1 MDKVVLEKIFEG
13 LDMNLVS
20 AELREKVSAMIEGV
34 VKTRV
39 EALTKDL
46 AEKEAIFMEEAGK
59 IKAEYEAKEKAL
71 TEQIAQKEKILEDEA
86 MSFAEK
92 ATASLREKEEIM
104 VEEVETYRKHVEVLV
119 AEEASAYR
127 DHLEQI
133 VKEESE
139 NYKSVIESIALE
151 EASNHKLQ
159 QDTLLAN
166 EVGAFKKE
174 LVEKVSEFFEA
185 ELTKNIPEG
194 IMEAAVK
201 LSVYEPLVE
210 NMINVF
216 GQSYVK
222 LDTTSYEVI
231 KEARKE
237 NENLSQSINAKVKDN
252 VRLQARVKEL
262 EKKSKLA
269 ELTEGMTSDQKK
281 KATQLMESYNIEE
294 LEAKFSQV
302 KDIVVENSVK
312 TAADADK
319 STASKLQPLSE
330 AAQKKI
336 EKLKS
341 QTDGLGDEMAGY
353 VNRLRRQSR

>member
-1 MDKVVLEKIFEG
+1 MDKAVLEKIFEG

-20 AELREKVSAMIEGV
+20 EELRQKVSQMIESV

-39 EALTKDL
+39 EALTHEF
-46 AEKEAIFMEEAGK
+46 AEKEAIFIEEVGK
-59 IKAEYEAKEKAL
+59 VKLEYRAREKAL
-71 TEQIAQKEKILEDEA
+71 TAQIAQKEQILEDEA

-92 ATASLREKEEIM
+92 ATTSLREKEEIM
-104 VEEVETYRKHVEVLV
+104 VSEVENYRQHVENLV
-119 AEEASAYR
+119 SEEASAYR

-133 VKEESE
+133 VKEESK
-139 NYKSVIESIALE
+139 NYMSFIESIALE

-166 EVGAFKKE
+166 EVSAFKKE
-174 LVEKVSEFFEA
+174 LVEQVSEFFES
-185 ELTKNIPEG
+185 ELTKSIPQE

-237 NENLSQSINAKVKDN
+237 NENLSQSVNAKVKDN

-281 KATQLMESYNIEE
+281 KATQLMENYNLEE
-294 LEAKFSQV
+294 LETKFSHV

-312 TAADADK
+312 TAEIAKPIVSDK
-319 STASKLQPLSE
+319 QQLISE
-330 AAQKKI
+330 ATQKKI

-341 QTDGLGDEMAGY
+341 HTGGLGDEMAGY
-353 VNRLRRQSR
+353 VARLRRQSH